1 MERTEGTP
9 YEPTPEALAR
19 ASWLRGQ
26 LLSWFR
32 SSGRSFPWRDP
43 GRRPY
48 EIAVAE
54 ILLQK
59 TTAAGVARAYST
71 FIKRYPSWASLA
83 QARLEDLES
92 ELRPLGLWRQRALVL
107 RQIAQSIEE
116 RGGDVPCS
124 RAELERLRGIGP
136 YTASAILAT
145 VYGRTEALLD
155 VNMARLLVR
164 FFGPFGSSGKE
175 RSRSLHRLASLL
187 VEGGHCLQVN
197 WSVLDFGALV
207 CKARKPRCQECQL
220 KVECWYARTQITPT
234 SDAPSG

>member
-1 MERTEGTP
+1 MEQTETIP
-9 YEPTPEALAR
+9 YEPAPEAIAR
-19 ASWLRGQ
+19 AAWLRPQ

-43 GRRPY
+43 RREPY

-59 TTAAGVARAYST
+59 TTAATVARAYSG

-83 QARLEDLES
+83 LARLEDLES
-92 ELRPLGLWRQRALVL
+92 ELKPLGLWRQRAQVL
-107 RQIAQSIEE
+107 RQLAQSIEE
-116 RGGDVPCS
+116 RGGTIPSS

-136 YTASAILAT
+136 YTASAVLAI

-155 VNMARLLVR
+155 VNMARLLDR
-164 FFGPFGSSGKE
+164 FFGPIGSSGKE

-187 VEGGHCLQVN
+187 VEGEHCLQVN

-207 CKARKPRCQECQL
+207 CKARRPRCQECQL
-220 KVECWYARTQITPT
+220 KVECWYART
-234 SDAPSG
+234 

>member
-1 MERTEGTP
+1 MERTEAIP
-9 YEPTPEALAR
+9 YEPAPEAIAR
-19 ASWLRGQ
+19 AAWLRLQ

-43 GRRPY
+43 RREPY
-48 EIAVAE
+48 EIAIAE

-59 TTAAGVARAYST
+59 TTAATVARAYSG

-83 QARLEDLES
+83 LARLEDLES
-92 ELRPLGLWRQRALVL
+92 ELKPLGLWRQRAQVL
-107 RQIAQSIEE
+107 RQLAQSIEE
-116 RGGDVPCS
+116 RGGTIPSS

-136 YTASAILAT
+136 YTASAVLAI

-164 FFGPFGSSGKE
+164 FFGPIGLSGKE

-187 VEGGHCLQVN
+187 IEGEHCLQVN

-207 CKARKPRCQECQL
+207 CKARRPRCQECQL